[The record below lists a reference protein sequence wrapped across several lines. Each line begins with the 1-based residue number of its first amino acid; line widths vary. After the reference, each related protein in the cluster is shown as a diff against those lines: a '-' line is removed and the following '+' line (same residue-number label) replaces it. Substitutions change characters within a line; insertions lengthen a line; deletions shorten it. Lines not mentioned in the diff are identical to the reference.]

1 MALKGREFGRLSE
14 WKLGALFCLA
24 CSTQAVA
31 GSWEFHSG
39 EEDEL
44 CIAMRDRL
52 NKLTIRDLKEAPAN
66 SCAPLAVVTYPEFEM
81 PPWQELD
88 AKQHEKLIYELF
100 RFLDL
105 GTVAYFGRA
114 RPGAL
119 DKWTEM
125 TKEQQE
131 SFNQRRREEAHRF
144 IERGGRLRVWR
155 TRLVEDFRMFSY
167 RIYAAPGPQT
177 IVQLRYPDERRE
189 MANRKVC
196 PELSKIVDAPS
207 HLFFV
212 TDDLSGLDSRL
223 GYTADTLRGSEPL
236 LLDGKVIFRAGAGPT
251 VVTLGRDEGSGPS
264 DFCELHYLSSE
275 EK

>member
-1 MALKGREFGRLSE
+1 MALKGKRFGQLSR
-14 WKLGALFCLA
+14 WKLGALFCQA
-24 CSTQAVA
+24 CTTQAVA
-31 GSWEFHSG
+31 GSWEFHTG

-52 NKLTIRDLKEAPAN
+52 NKLTVRDLKEAPAN

-81 PPWQELD
+81 PPWEELD
-88 AKQHEKLIYELF
+88 ASKHEALIYELF
-100 RFLDL
+100 RFLNL

-131 SFNQRRREEAHRF
+131 GFNQRRREQARRF

-155 TRLVEDFRMFSY
+155 TRLVEDFGITTE
-167 RIYAAPGPQT
+167 IYAAPGLQT

-189 MANRKVC
+189 ATNRKVC

-212 TDDLSGLDSRL
+212 TDDLRGLDSRL
-223 GYTADTLRGSEPL
+223 GYTADILRGSEPL

-264 DFCELHYLSSE
+264 DFCSLHYQSSE

>member
-1 MALKGREFGRLSE
+1 MALKGKRFGQLSR

-44 CIAMRDRL
+44 CIAMREHLNRL
-52 NKLTIRDLKEAPAN
+52 TVRDLNEAPTN
-66 SCAPLAVVTYPEFEM
+66 SCATTAVRSYPKFEM

-88 AKQHEKLIYELF
+88 AKQHETLIYELF
-100 RFLDL
+100 RFLNLD
-105 GTVAYFGRA
+105 TVAYFGRA

-119 DKWTEM
+119 DLWTEM

-131 SFNQRRREEAHRF
+131 SFNRVQLEKARRF

-155 TRLVEDFRMFSY
+155 TRLVEDFGITTE
-167 RIYAAPGPQT
+167 IYAAPGPQT
-177 IVQLRYPDERRE
+177 IVQLRYPDEIRE
-189 MANRKVC
+189 AANRKVC
-196 PELSKIVDAPS
+196 PELSRAPYAPS
-207 HLFFV
+207 YLFFV

-223 GYTADTLRGSEPL
+223 GYTADTLVGSEPL
-236 LLDGKVIFRAGAGPT
+236 LLDGKIVFRAGAGPT
-251 VVTLGRDEGSGPS
+251 VVTLGRDKGFGPY
-264 DFCELHYLSSE
+264 DFCSLHYQSSE

>member
-1 MALKGREFGRLSE
+1 M
-14 WKLGALFCLA
+14 GALFCLA
-24 CSTQAVA
+24 CTTQAVA

-44 CIAMRDRL
+44 CIAIRDRL
-52 NKLTIRDLKEAPAN
+52 NKLTVGDLRDAPAN

-88 AKQHEKLIYELF
+88 ASKHEALIYELF
-100 RFLDL
+100 RFSGLD
-105 GTVAYFGRA
+105 TVAYFGRA
-114 RPGAL
+114 RPGSL
-119 DKWTEM
+119 DLWTEM

-131 SFNQRRREEAHRF
+131 SFNRMQREEARRF

-177 IVQLRYPDERRE
+177 IVQLRYPDEIRE
-189 MANRKVC
+189 TANRKVC
-196 PELSKIVDAPS
+196 PELSKMVDAPS
-207 HLFFV
+207 YLFFV

-223 GYTADTLRGSEPL
+223 GYTADTLVGSEPL
-236 LLDGKVIFRAGAGPT
+236 LLDGKPIFLAGAGPT
-251 VVTLGRDEGSGPS
+251 VVTLGRDEGSGPHN
-264 DFCELHYLSSE
+264 FCSLHYQSSE